1 MNPRVVREIFNHSES
16 KNIDVWCDG
25 KLAIQYHRTTTE
37 VTDEGNG
44 TISVENKTNG
54 SVTYIDTC
62 HISTIWVKKDKP
74 KDDVFI

>member
-25 KLAIQYHRTTTE
+25 EIAIQFHRATTE